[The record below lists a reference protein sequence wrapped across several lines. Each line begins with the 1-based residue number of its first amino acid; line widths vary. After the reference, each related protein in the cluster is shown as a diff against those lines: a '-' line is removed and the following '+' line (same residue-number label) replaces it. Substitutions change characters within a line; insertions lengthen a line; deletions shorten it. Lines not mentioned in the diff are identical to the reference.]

1 MLCWKNRNGARHMS
15 DWGTICEFSG
25 QIDDFWSEKLEKKI
39 EKIFEKFTWLATI
52 HSAHYQLAV
61 PLRQS
66 QSRIYRSN
74 PKQVSDKG
82 TRVSNIFKKI
92 KHLKKVQLQPFYDN
106 DINKAWG
113 SLDVP
118 VLRYSY
124 SEKVNFKFGALFD
137 QPIDLCRKKCS
148 GSVILRNFSVD
159 WN

>member
-1 MLCWKNRNGARHMS
+1 MS

-25 QIDDFWSEKLEKKI
+25 QIDDFRSTKFAKKI
-39 EKIFEKFTWLATI
+39 EKFFSKCLTLLATT

-106 DINKAWG
+106 DIKKAGG

-137 QPIDLCRKKCS
+137 QPIDLCRKKYS